1 LYWFFFKFYNIYKVI
16 TDIEIFIYF
25 QDGFKQDSLL
35 DASSSNQNTIPNFFD
50 SKTAASHNQN
60 LNHVSV
66 ESSNPKPGSSDLKP
80 GLSTQIQDPKLSGS
94 SYSNQWTVS
103 GDKKP
108 VLDPSLEAAKYWQ
121 RIKDQGFFP
130 GNHKSA
136 KNSKDQQAV
145 ESSDEFSDFNHNFA
159 NFQHFPSQH
168 PIVYDTQ
175 PPIPFQHHHQEPPH
189 IVYGRDHAGTY
200 ERGPT
205 GNTYG
210 HGPIGNTYEHGPSV
224 SYEHGPTISSYDP
237 IQTISYDS
245 DEDGPEKN
253 ALIYLSPHGPK
264 VNNFGLFMA
273 SYY

>member
-1 LYWFFFKFYNIYKVI
+1 MYWFLFKFYNIFKVI
-16 TDIEIFIYF
+16 TDVEIFIYF
-25 QDGFKQDSLL
+25 QNGFKQDSLL
-35 DASSSNQNTIPNFFD
+35 GASSSNQNTIPNFFD
-50 SKTAASHNQN
+50 SKTAANHNQN

-66 ESSNPKPGSSDLKP
+66 ESSNPKPGSADLKP
-80 GLSTQIQDPKLSGS
+80 GLSTQIQDPKQSGS

-121 RIKDQGFFP
+121 RIKEQGFFP

-136 KNSKDQQAV
+136 DNNKDQQAV
-145 ESSDEFSDFNHNFA
+145 ESTDEFSEFNHNFA

-168 PIVYDTQ
+168 PVVYDTQ

-189 IVYGRDHAGTY
+189 IVYERDHAGTY

-210 HGPIGNTYEHGPSV
+210 HGPIGNTNENGPSV
-224 SYEHGPTISSYDP
+224 SYEHRPTISYDP

>member
-1 LYWFFFKFYNIYKVI
+1 
-16 TDIEIFIYF
+16 
-25 QDGFKQDSLL
+25 
-35 DASSSNQNTIPNFFD
+35 
-50 SKTAASHNQN
+50 
-60 LNHVSV
+60 VSF
-66 ESSNPKPGSSDLKP
+66 ESSNPKPGSPNPKP
-80 GLSTQIQDPKLSGS
+80 GLSTQIQDPKQILPSGS
-94 SYSNQWTVS
+94 SYINQWTVS

-136 KNSKDQQAV
+136 KNNKDQQAV
-145 ESSDEFSDFNHNFA
+145 ESSDEFSEFNHNFA

-168 PIVYDTQ
+168 PVVYDTQ
-175 PPIPFQHHHQEPPH
+175 PPTPFQHHHQEPPH
-189 IVYGRDHAGTY
+189 IVYERDHAVSY

-205 GNTYG
+205 GNTYE
-210 HGPIGNTYEHGPSV
+210 Y
-224 SYEHGPTISSYDP
+224 GPTISYDP

-264 VNNFGLFMA
+264 VNQTILAFLWLRI
-273 SYY
+273 SQ

>member
-1 LYWFFFKFYNIYKVI
+1 M
-16 TDIEIFIYF
+16 
-25 QDGFKQDSLL
+25 
-35 DASSSNQNTIPNFFD
+35 
-50 SKTAASHNQN
+50 
-60 LNHVSV
+60 SV
-66 ESSNPKPGSSDLKP
+66 ESSNPKPGLPDLKP
-80 GLSTQIQDPKLSGS
+80 TQNQDPKQILPSGS

-121 RIKDQGFFP
+121 RIKEQGFFP

-136 KNSKDQQAV
+136 NNNKDQQAV
-145 ESSDEFSDFNHNFA
+145 ESSDEFSEFNHNFA
-159 NFQHFPSQH
+159 NFQHFPPSQH
-168 PIVYDTQ
+168 PVVYDTQ

-189 IVYGRDHAGTY
+189 IVYERDHAVSY

-205 GNTYG
+205 GNTY
-210 HGPIGNTYEHGPSV
+210 EHGPAIN
-224 SYEHGPTISSYDP
+224 SYEHGPTISYDP

-264 VNNFGLFMA
+264 VNHFGLFMV
-273 SYY
+273 SY